1 MRIFSVA
8 EIFMPDCLPIL
19 VAQSTSVPL
28 EWLDVLILA
37 TSVIG
42 VTLFGMW
49 ISRKRDTTTDYYLAG
64 KTVAWWA
71 VAGSIFGTNISSH
84 HMVGMMGA
92 GLKEGFAQANFE
104 FGAIFGLLTLCY
116 FFLPFYRHMGVYTL
130 SEYLGRRFD
139 DRSRCVYSV
148 TNMAFLL
155 IQMVGT
161 MMLGALTIATLTA
174 DSPYAISYEM
184 SVCLLALVA
193 GVYTMYGGLTADI
206 FNDVVQS
213 ILLLIGSGLLAV
225 LAIWHPN
232 VGGLSG
238 LLERQPEKFHVFF
251 EASHPE
257 LPWSGVLSG
266 LMVMHMYYWGT
277 NQFIVQRTLG
287 ARSDWDA
294 RMGTITAGFFKL
306 LIPFL
311 CIVPGMAAGY
321 ILAIDPATESDTAFA
336 GLTRTLLPPGYG
348 LVGVVMAGL
357 VAGILSTI
365 DSMMNSTATLFTFDI
380 YKKYVRPD
388 ASEMRLIWVGRAAMM
403 LMVGAAIAISLY
415 FGQTKGSIF
424 NRMVDF
430 NAYLV
435 PGVIVAYV
443 AGILQPL
450 VTRTASLVCILAGPL
465 LSILFERVAYHGFD
479 HVLQGFHRAALA
491 TIACYA
497 VLVVVSLATQRERD
511 PEREQFTWS
520 RFKSQRQSG
529 QGDNRALWQNDK
541 LWAGALVA
549 CTLGMCWFFR

>member
-1 MRIFSVA
+1 MMD
-8 EIFMPDCLPIL
+8 EIPLL
-19 VAQSTSVPL
+19 LAQSASVPL
-28 EWLDVLILA
+28 QWLDVLVLVGTI
-37 TSVIG
+37 VG
-42 VTLFGMW
+42 VTAFGMW
-49 ISRKRDTTTDYYLAG
+49 IGRKEENTSDYYLAG
-64 KTVAWWA
+64 RTVAWWA

-104 FGAIFGLLTLCY
+104 FGAIFGLLMLCY
-116 FFLPFYRHMGVYTL
+116 FFLPFYRRMGLYTL

-139 DRSRCVYSV
+139 DRSRLVYSL

-161 MMLGALTIATLTA
+161 MILGALTLATLTA
-174 DSPYAISYEM
+174 DSQYAVSYPM
-184 SVCLLALVA
+184 AVCLLAAVA
-193 GVYTMYGGLTADI
+193 AAYTLYGGLKADI

-213 ILLLIGSGLLAV
+213 VLLLIGSGLLAV

-238 LLERQPEKFHVFF
+238 LLEKQPEKFHVFF
-251 EASHPE
+251 DAGHPE

-266 LMVMHMYYWGT
+266 LMVLHLYYWGT

-294 RMGTITAGFFKL
+294 RMGTISAGFFKL

-336 GLTRTLLPPGYG
+336 GLTRELLPAGYG
-348 LVGVVMAGL
+348 LVGLVMAGL

-380 YKKYVRPD
+380 YKKYVRPE
-388 ASEMRLIWVGRAAMM
+388 ASELRLIWVGRAAMM
-403 LMVGAAIAISLY
+403 LMVSTAISLSLY
-415 FGQTKGSIF
+415 FGQTKGGIF
-424 NRMVDF
+424 NRMADF

-443 AGILQPL
+443 AGIRQPF
-450 VTRTASLVCILAGPL
+450 VTRTAAFVCILAGPL
-465 LSILFERVAYHGFD
+465 LSILFEQVARHGFD
-479 HVLQGFHRAALA
+479 HQLQAFHRAALA
-491 TIACYA
+491 TLVCYG
-497 VLVVVSLATQRERD
+497 VLLVVSLATQHQRDADREQYTWTRFKRERPGD
-511 PEREQFTWS
+511 DFTGRPW
-520 RFKSQRQSG
+520 
-529 QGDNRALWQNDK
+529 WQNDK

>member
-1 MRIFSVA
+1 MSHG
-8 EIFMPDCLPIL
+8 LPIVL
-19 VAQSTSVPL
+19 AQSSSVPL
-28 EWLDVLILA
+28 QSLDVLVVA
-37 TSVIG
+37 ASVVF

-49 ISRKRDTTTDYYLAG
+49 IGRKENSTNDYYLAG

-104 FGAIFGLLTLCY
+104 FGAIFGLMMLCY
-116 FFLPFYRHMGVYTL
+116 FFLPLYRRMGLYTL

-139 DRSRCVYSV
+139 DRSRLVYSI

-161 MMLGALTIATLTA
+161 MILGALTIATLTA
-174 DSPYAISYEM
+174 DSSYAISYEM
-184 SVCLLALVA
+184 AVCLLAAVA
-193 GVYTMYGGLTADI
+193 AAYTFYGGLKADI

-213 ILLLIGSGLLAV
+213 VLLLVASGLLAV

-232 VGGLSG
+232 VGGLTG
-238 LLERQPEKFHVFF
+238 LMQKQPEKFHVFF

-266 LMVMHMYYWGT
+266 LMVLHFYYWGT

-287 ARSDWDA
+287 ARSNWDA
-294 RMGTITAGFFKL
+294 RMGVIAAGFFKL

-321 ILAIDPATESDTAFA
+321 ILSIDPATESDTAFA
-336 GLTRTLLPPGYG
+336 GLTRTLLPTGYG
-348 LVGVVMAGL
+348 LVGLVMAGL

-380 YKKYVRPD
+380 YKKYLNPD
-388 ASEMRLIWVGRAAMM
+388 ASEIRLIWVGRAAMM
-403 LMVGAAIAISLY
+403 LMVAAAIGLSLY
-415 FGQTKGSIF
+415 FGETKGGIF
-424 NRMVDF
+424 NRMADY

-435 PGVIVAYV
+435 PGVIVAYM

-450 VTRTASLVCILAGPL
+450 ATPTASFVCILAGPF
-465 LSILFERVAYHGFD
+465 LSILFERVAHYGFG
-479 HVLQGFHRAALA
+479 HQLQAFHRAGLA
-491 TIACYA
+491 TLACY
-497 VLVVVSLATQRERD
+497 LLLLLVSLWTRHERD
-511 PEREQFTWS
+511 PEREQFTRWRYS
-520 RFKSQRQSG
+520 GPDQSAEG
-529 QGDNRALWQNDK
+529 AHRRWWQNDR
-541 LWAGALVA
+541 LWAGVLVA
-549 CTLGMCWFFR
+549 CTLSLCWFFG

>member
-1 MRIFSVA
+1 
-8 EIFMPDCLPIL
+8 MPDFAITLL
-19 VAQSTSVPL
+19 AQSSSIPL
-28 EWLDVLILA
+28 QWLDVLILA
-37 TSVIG
+37 GSVVG
-42 VTLFGMW
+42 VTGFGMW
-49 ISRKRDTTTDYYLAG
+49 IGRKEEDTSDYYLAG

-116 FFLPFYRHMGVYTL
+116 FFLPFYRRMGLYTL

-139 DRSRCVYSV
+139 DRCRLLYSI

-161 MMLGALTIATLTA
+161 MILGALTVATLTA
-174 DSPYAISYEM
+174 DSPYAINYELAI
-184 SVCLLALVA
+184 CLLAAVSA
-193 GVYTMYGGLTADI
+193 AYTFYGGLKADI

-213 ILLLIGSGLLAV
+213 VLLLVGSGLLAI

-238 LLERQPEKFHVFF
+238 LLQKQPEKFHVFF
-251 EASHPE
+251 AADHPE

-266 LMVMHMYYWGT
+266 LMVMHLYYWGT

-294 RMGTITAGFFKL
+294 RMGTIAAGFFKL

-336 GLTRTLLPPGYG
+336 GLTRELLPAGYG
-348 LVGVVMAGL
+348 LVGLVMAGL

-380 YKKYVRPD
+380 YKKYLRPD
-388 ASEMRLIWVGRAAMM
+388 ASERRLIWVGRGAMM
-403 LMVGAAIAISLY
+403 FMVGLAIWLSLY
-415 FGQTKGSIF
+415 FGQTKGGIF
-424 NRMVDF
+424 NRMADY

-443 AGILQPL
+443 AGMLQPY
-450 VTRTASLVCILAGPL
+450 VTRTAAFLCILAGPCF
-465 LSILFERVAYHGFD
+465 SILFERMARWGFEHD
-479 HVLQGFHRAALA
+479 LQAFHRAGLV
-491 TIACYA
+491 TLACYG
-497 VLVVVSLATQRERD
+497 VVMVVSLTTQAERD
-511 PEREQFTWS
+511 TTREQFTWT
-520 RFKSQRQSG
+520 RFRKEQPRPDEARRSWW
-529 QGDNRALWQNDK
+529 ANDK
-541 LWAGALVA
+541 LWAGLLIV
-549 CTLGMCWFFR
+549 CTLGMCWYFR

>member
-1 MRIFSVA
+1 V
-8 EIFMPDCLPIL
+8 
-19 VAQSTSVPL
+19 V
-28 EWLDVLILA
+28 ILA
-37 TSVIG
+37 AIVIG

-49 ISRKRDTTTDYYLAG
+49 IGRKEVNTGDYYLAG

-104 FGAIFGLLTLCY
+104 FGAIFGLLMLCY
-116 FFLPFYRHMGVYTL
+116 FFLPFYRRMGLYTL

-139 DRSRCVYSV
+139 ARSQLVYSI

-161 MMLGALTIATLTA
+161 MVLGALTIATLTG
-174 DSPYAISYEM
+174 DSPYAISYELA
-184 SVCLLALVA
+184 VCLLATVA
-193 GVYTMYGGLTADI
+193 AAYTFFGGLKADI

-213 ILLLIGSGLLAV
+213 VLLLLASGMLAV

-232 VGGLSG
+232 VGGLTG
-238 LLERQPEKFHVFF
+238 LLEKQPEKFHVFF
-251 EASHPE
+251 DASHPE

-266 LMVMHMYYWGT
+266 LMVLHLYYWGT

-294 RMGTITAGFFKL
+294 RMGTIAAGFFKL

-336 GLTRTLLPPGYG
+336 GLTRELLPTGFG
-348 LVGVVMAGL
+348 LVGLVMAGL

-365 DSMMNSTATLFTFDI
+365 DSMMNSTSTLFTFDI

-388 ASEMRLIWVGRAAMM
+388 ASEMRLIWVGRASMM
-403 LMVGAAIAISLY
+403 LMVALAIGLSLY
-415 FGQTKGSIF
+415 FGREKGGIF
-424 NRMVDF
+424 NKMVDY

-443 AGILQPL
+443 AGILQPF
-450 VTRTASLVCILAGPL
+450 VTGTASFICILAGPL
-465 LSILFERVAYHGFD
+465 LSIFFEQGARLGFD
-479 HVLQGFHRAALA
+479 HRLQAFHRTGLA
-491 TIACYA
+491 TLACYGLL
-497 VLVVVSLATQRERD
+497 LVVSFRTQHERD
-511 PEREQFTWS
+511 RGKEQYTWS
-520 RFKSQRQSG
+520 RFKIQQKAERDATRPWWQR
-529 QGDNRALWQNDK
+529 DK

-549 CTLGMCWFFR
+549 CTLALCWFFA

>member
-1 MRIFSVA
+1 MADILSLHLSSH
-8 EIFMPDCLPIL
+8 LPL
-19 VAQSTSVPL
+19 LFAQSASVQL
-28 EWLDVLILA
+28 QWLDVLILV
-37 TSVIG
+37 TSVVG
-42 VTLFGMW
+42 VTAFGMW
-49 ISRKRDTTTDYYLAG
+49 IGRKENNTNDYYLAG

-104 FGAIFGLLTLCY
+104 FGAIFGLLMLCY
-116 FFLPFYRHMGVYTL
+116 FFLPFYRRMGLYTL

-139 DRSRCVYSV
+139 DRSRLVYSI

-161 MMLGALTIATLTA
+161 MILGALTIATLTA
-174 DSPYAISYEM
+174 DSQYAVSYEM
-184 SVCLLALVA
+184 AVVGLAA
-193 GVYTMYGGLTADI
+193 IAAMYTFFGGLKADI

-213 ILLLIGSGLLAV
+213 VLLLVGAGMLAV
-225 LAIWHPN
+225 LAIWHPD
-232 VGGLSG
+232 VGGISG
-238 LLERQPEKFHVFF
+238 LLEKEPEKFHVFF
-251 EASHPE
+251 EASHPQ

-266 LMVMHMYYWGT
+266 LMVLHLYYWGT
-277 NQFIVQRTLG
+277 NQFIAQRTLG

-294 RMGTITAGFFKL
+294 RMGTIAAGFFKL

-321 ILAIDPATESDTAFA
+321 ILNIDPATESDTAFA
-336 GLTRTLLPPGYG
+336 GLTRALLPAGYG

-380 YKKYVRPD
+380 YKKYIRPE
-388 ASEMRLIWVGRAAMM
+388 ASEMRLVWVGRAAMM
-403 LMVGAAIAISLY
+403 LMVGLAIWLSLVY
-415 FGQTKGSIF
+415 GKAKGGIF
-424 NRMVDF
+424 NTMADY

-450 VTRTASLVCILAGPL
+450 VTRTAALVCILAGPV
-465 LSILFERVAYHGFD
+465 LSILFDQTAHFAFD
-479 HVLQGFHRAALA
+479 HELQAFHRAGLA
-491 TIACYA
+491 TLTCYG
-497 VLVVVSLATQRERD
+497 VLLVVSLATRHERD
-511 PEREQFTWS
+511 HEREQYTFK
-520 RFKSQRQSG
+520 RFKAQRLADAG
-529 QGDNRALWQNDK
+529 FRRVWWQNDK
-541 LWAGALVA
+541 LWAGLLVA

>member
-1 MRIFSVA
+1 MF
-8 EIFMPDCLPIL
+8 DCFCVPLL
-19 VAQSTSVPL
+19 VAQSASLPL
-28 EWLDVLILA
+28 QWLDVVVLSC
-37 TSVIG
+37 SVVG
-42 VTLFGMW
+42 VTAFGMW
-49 ISRKRDTTTDYYLAG
+49 IGRKEENTTDYYLAG

-104 FGAIFGLLTLCY
+104 FGAIFGLLMLCY
-116 FFLPFYRHMGVYTL
+116 FFLPFYRRMGLYTL

-139 DRSRCVYSV
+139 DRSRLVYSI

-161 MMLGALTIATLTA
+161 MILGALTVATLTA
-174 DSPYAISYEM
+174 DSPYAIRYEVA
-184 SVCLLALVA
+184 VCLLAIIAA
-193 GVYTMYGGLTADI
+193 GYTFFGGLKADI

-213 ILLLIGSGLLAV
+213 VLLLIGSGMLAV

-232 VGGLSG
+232 VGGISG
-238 LLERQPEKFHVFF
+238 LLEKQPDKFHVFF

-266 LMVMHMYYWGT
+266 LMVLHLYYWGT
-277 NQFIVQRTLG
+277 NQFIAQRTLG

-294 RMGTITAGFFKL
+294 RMGTIVAGFFKL

-321 ILAIDPATESDTAFA
+321 ILNIDPATESDTAFA
-336 GLTRTLLPPGYG
+336 GLTRELLPSGYG

-380 YKKYVRPD
+380 YKKYVRPG
-388 ASEMRLIWVGRAAMM
+388 ASEMRLVWVGRTAMM
-403 LMVGAAIAISLY
+403 AMVSAAIGLSLY
-415 FGQTKGSIF
+415 YGQAKGGIF
-424 NRMVDF
+424 NTMADY

-443 AGILQPL
+443 SGILQPF
-450 VTRTASLVCILAGPL
+450 VTRAASLASIIAGPL
-465 LSILFERVAYHGFD
+465 VSIGYEQFTWRVMD
-479 HVLQGFHRAALA
+479 HDLQAFHRAALA
-491 TIACYA
+491 TLTCYGV
-497 VLVVVSLATQRERD
+497 VLAVSLATQHQRD
-511 PEREQFTWS
+511 PDREQFTWA
-520 RFKSQRQSG
+520 RFRREHKPA
-529 QGDNRALWQNDK
+529 DTALRPWWRNDK
-541 LWAGALVA
+541 LWAVLLVA
-549 CTLGMCWFFR
+549 CTLSMCWYFR

>member
-1 MRIFSVA
+1 MSIA
-8 EIFMPDCLPIL
+8 CPIL
-19 VAQSTSVPL
+19 WAQSTSVPL
-28 EWLDVLILA
+28 QWLDVLVLV
-37 TSVIG
+37 TSIVG

-49 ISRKRDTTTDYYLAG
+49 ISRRKKDTTEYYLAG
-64 KTVAWWA
+64 RTVAWWA

-104 FGAIFGLLTLCY
+104 FGAIFGLLSLCY
-116 FFLPFYRHMGVYTL
+116 FFLPFYRRMGLYTL

-139 DRSRCVYSV
+139 DRSRLVYSI

-161 MMLGALTIATLTA
+161 MILGALTIATLTENS
-174 DSPYAISYEM
+174 DYAISYEM
-184 SVCLLALVA
+184 AIWLTAAVA
-193 GVYTMYGGLTADI
+193 GIYTMYGGLTADI

-213 ILLLIGSGLLAV
+213 VLLLIGSGLLAV

-238 LLERQPEKFHVFF
+238 LLEKQPEKFHVFF

-257 LPWSGVLSG
+257 LPWTGVLSG
-266 LMVMHMYYWGT
+266 LMVLHLYYWGT
-277 NQFIVQRTLG
+277 NQFIAQRTLG

-294 RMGTITAGFFKL
+294 RMGTITAGFLKL

-336 GLTRTLLPPGYG
+336 GLTRTLLPQGYG

-388 ASEMRLIWVGRAAMM
+388 ASERRLIWVGRISMT
-403 LMVGAAIAISLY
+403 LMVAAAIGLSLFY
-415 FGQTKGSIF
+415 GQTKGGIF
-424 NRMVDF
+424 NRMADY

-443 AGILQPL
+443 AGILQPM
-450 VTRTASLVCILAGPL
+450 VTGTASLASIVAGPF
-465 LSILFERVAYHGFD
+465 LSILFEQVALRGFG
-479 HVLQGFHRAALA
+479 HQLQAFHRAALA
-491 TIACYA
+491 TIACY
-497 VLVVVSLATQRERD
+497 VVVVVVSLATRRERD
-511 PEREQFTWS
+511 TTKEQYTWG
-520 RFKSQRQSG
+520 RFKSERQAEAGTMRAWWQR
-529 QGDNRALWQNDK
+529 DK
-541 LWAGALVA
+541 FWACVLIA

>member
-1 MRIFSVA
+1 MS
-8 EIFMPDCLPIL
+8 IL
-19 VAQSTSVPL
+19 IAQSSSIPL
-28 EWLDVLILA
+28 QWLDVLILA
-37 TSVIG
+37 STVIG
-42 VTLFGMW
+42 VTAFGMW
-49 ISRKRDTTTDYYLAG
+49 IGRKEKSTGDYYLAG
-64 KTVAWWA
+64 RTVAWWA

-104 FGAIFGLLTLCY
+104 FGAIFGLLMLTY
-116 FFLPFYRHMGVYTL
+116 FFLPFYRRMGLYTL

-139 DRSRCVYSV
+139 ERSQLVYSI

-161 MMLGALTIATLTA
+161 MILGALTIATLTA
-174 DSPYAISYEM
+174 DSPYAISYELT
-184 SVCLLALVA
+184 VCLLALVA
-193 GVYTMYGGLTADI
+193 GAYTFFGGLKADI

-213 ILLLIGSGLLAV
+213 VLLLVASGMLAV
-225 LAIWHPN
+225 LAIWHPS

-238 LLERQPEKFHVFF
+238 LLEKQPEKFHVFF
-251 EASHPE
+251 DASHPE

-266 LMVMHMYYWGT
+266 LMVLHLYYWGT

-294 RMGTITAGFFKL
+294 RMGVITAGYFKL

-336 GLTRTLLPPGYG
+336 GLTRTLLPTGYG
-348 LVGVVMAGL
+348 LVGLVMAGL

-388 ASEMRLIWVGRAAMM
+388 ASEMRLIWVGRASMM
-403 LMVGAAIAISLY
+403 LMVTTAICLSLY
-415 FGQTKGSIF
+415 FGQAKGGIF
-424 NRMVDF
+424 NRMADY

-443 AGILQPL
+443 AGILQPR
-450 VTRTASLVCILAGPL
+450 VTRTASFYCILAGPV
-465 LSILFERVAYHGFD
+465 LSILFEQGARLGFG
-479 HVLQGFHRAALA
+479 HQLQAFHRAGLA
-491 TIACYA
+491 TVACYI
-497 VLVVVSLATQRERD
+497 LLLVVSLATQHERD
-511 PEREQFTWS
+511 RDKELYTWS
-520 RFKSQRQSG
+520 RFKRQRQAE
-529 QGDNRALWQNDK
+529 QTAHRPWWQRDK
-541 LWAGALVA
+541 LWACILVA
-549 CTLGMCWFFR
+549 CTLALCWFFA

>member
-1 MRIFSVA
+1 
-8 EIFMPDCLPIL
+8 MPGCFPTLLAD
-19 VAQSTSVPL
+19 AASVPL
-28 EWLDVLILA
+28 EWLDVVILLG
-37 TSVIG
+37 TVLG
-42 VTLFGMW
+42 VTAFGMW
-49 ISRKRDTTTDYYLAG
+49 IGRKEQSTRDYYLAG

-104 FGAIFGLLTLCY
+104 FGAILGLLMLCY
-116 FFLPFYRHMGVYTL
+116 FFLPFYRRMGLYTL

-139 DRSRCVYSV
+139 DRSRLLYSI

-161 MMLGALTIATLTA
+161 MILGALTVATLSA
-174 DSPYAISYEM
+174 DSEYAISYEWA
-184 SVCLLALVA
+184 VCLLAGVA
-193 GVYTMYGGLTADI
+193 AAYTFFGGLKADI

-213 ILLLIGSGLLAV
+213 VLLLASSGTLAV
-225 LAIWHPN
+225 LAIWHPD
-232 VGGLSG
+232 VGGLSS
-238 LLERQPEKFHVFF
+238 LINRQPEKFHVFF

-266 LMVMHMYYWGT
+266 LMVLHLYYWGT

-294 RMGTITAGFFKL
+294 RMGIIVAGYFKL

-336 GLTRTLLPPGYG
+336 GLTRTLLPAGYG
-348 LVGVVMAGL
+348 LVGLVMAGL

-388 ASEMRLIWVGRAAMM
+388 ASEMRLIWVGRMAMM
-403 LMVGAAIAISLY
+403 LMVGAAIWLSLY
-415 FGQTKGSIF
+415 YGQTKGGIF
-424 NRMVDF
+424 NRMADY

-443 AGILQPL
+443 AGIWQPF
-450 VTRTASLVCILAGPL
+450 VTRTASFVCILAGPL
-465 LSILFERVAYHGFD
+465 LSIVFEQTALRAFD
-479 HVLQGFHRAALA
+479 HDLQQFHRAGLA
-491 TIACYA
+491 TLVCYG
-497 VLVVVSLATQRERD
+497 VLVVVSFATRGERD
-511 PEREQFTWS
+511 HEREHFTWS
-520 RFKSQRQSG
+520 RFKSERSEE
-529 QGDNRALWQNDK
+529 RARPRPAWKNDK
-541 LWAGALVA
+541 LWAVVLVA
-549 CTLGMCWFFR
+549 CTLWLCWFFA

>member
-1 MRIFSVA
+1 MTMLI
-8 EIFMPDCLPIL
+8 
-19 VAQSTSVPL
+19 AQSSSIPL
-28 EWLDVLILA
+28 QSLDVLVVAA
-37 TSVIG
+37 TIVGIT
-42 VTLFGMW
+42 VFGMW
-49 ISRKRDTTTDYYLAG
+49 IGRKEASTGDYYLAG
-64 KTVAWWA
+64 KSVAWWA

-104 FGAIFGLLTLCY
+104 FGAIFGLLMLSY
-116 FFLPFYRHMGVYTL
+116 FFLPFYRRMGLYTL
-130 SEYLGRRFD
+130 SQYLGRRFD
-139 DRSRCVYSV
+139 ERSQLVYSI

-161 MMLGALTIATLTA
+161 MILGALTIDKLTA
-174 DSPYAISYEM
+174 GSPYAISYGLA
-184 SVCLLALVA
+184 VCLLAIVA
-193 GVYTMYGGLTADI
+193 GAYTFFGGLKADI

-213 ILLLIGSGLLAV
+213 VLLLIASGMLAV

-238 LLERQPEKFHVFF
+238 LLEKQPEKFHVFF
-251 EASHPE
+251 HAGHPE

-266 LMVMHMYYWGT
+266 LMVLHLYYWGT

-294 RMGTITAGFFKL
+294 RMGVISAGFFKL

-336 GLTRTLLPPGYG
+336 GLTRTLLPTGYG

-388 ASEMRLIWVGRAAMM
+388 ASEMRLIWVGRASMM
-403 LMVGAAIAISLY
+403 LMVALAIGLSLY
-415 FGQTKGSIF
+415 FGQTKGGIF
-424 NRMVDF
+424 NRMADF

-443 AGILQPL
+443 AGILQPF
-450 VTRTASLVCILAGPL
+450 VTRTASFVCILAGPF
-465 LSILFERVAYHGFD
+465 LSILFEQTARLAFNHE
-479 HVLQGFHRAALA
+479 LQAFHRAGLA
-491 TIACYA
+491 TVACYGLL
-497 VLVVVSLATQRERD
+497 LVVSSSTQQERD
-511 PEREQFTWS
+511 DGRELYTWS
-520 RFKSQRQSG
+520 RFKHQPHDG
-529 QGDNRALWQNDK
+529 QEPARSWWQHDK
-541 LWAGALVA
+541 LWACILVA
-549 CTLGMCWFFR
+549 CTLALCWFFA